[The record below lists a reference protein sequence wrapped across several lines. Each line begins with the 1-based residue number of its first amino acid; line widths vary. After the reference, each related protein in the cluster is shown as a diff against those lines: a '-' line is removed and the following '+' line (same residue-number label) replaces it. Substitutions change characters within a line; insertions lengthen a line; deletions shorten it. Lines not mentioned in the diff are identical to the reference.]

1 MTKTELEENFFSAQD
16 GNEDAFAK
24 IYDYYYG
31 KLSAYV
37 YRRVLGPEITEDI
50 ISNTFFKVLHNLKKF
65 KWRGAAEFNGWMYRI
80 ATNEVNEY
88 FRKKDRYTF
97 SPPKDLE
104 EYFDDSSETS
114 SLHDEVSNRMDLESD
129 FAQISG
135 VIQGLKPIEQS
146 IIHLRFFEDMSMK
159 EIADVVRKS
168 ENSVSVLLHRALKK
182 VKGRV
187 QSKRLSHVN

>member
-1 MTKTELEENFFSAQD
+1 MTKTELEVHFFSAQSGD
-16 GNEDAFAK
+16 EAAFAK
-24 IYDYYYG
+24 IYDFYYG

-50 ISNTFFKVLHNLKKF
+50 ISNTFFKVLSNLKKF
-65 KWRGAAEFNGWMYRI
+65 KWNGAAEFNGWMYRI

-97 SPPKDLE
+97 SPTEDLE
-104 EYFDDSSETS
+104 EYFNESSDTS
-114 SLHDEVSNRMDLESD
+114 SLHDEVSNRMDLETD
-129 FAQISG
+129 FAKISG

-146 IIHLRFFEDMSMK
+146 IIHLRFFEEMSMK
-159 EIADVVRKS
+159 EISNIVRKS
-168 ENSVSVLLHRALKK
+168 ENAVTVLLHRALKK

-187 QSKRLSHVN
+187 QSERLSHVN